1 MPLIPVR
8 RRGGMTEFAGLPSL
22 VDFRSEMNRLFD
34 GLLMR
39 PVWSGQPVAE
49 AGDGPA
55 WLPPIDVAESDAT
68 VQVRMELPG
77 VVAKDVDVNVTAER
91 LAVTG
96 EKKSISETKG
106 NGWTHR
112 ESQYG
117 RFSRTIPLPESVDPA
132 KVSARFENG
141 VLTIEMTKTQA
152 GKPHKV
158 AIAGA

>member
-1 MPLIPVR
+1 MSLIPVR
-8 RRGGMTEFAGLPSL
+8 RRGGMTEFAGLPS
-22 VDFRSEMNRLFD
+22 VADFRSEMNRLFD
-34 GLLMR
+34 GLLVR
-39 PVWSGQPVAE
+39 PSWTLPPVAE
-49 AGDGPA
+49 TDDGPA

-68 VQVRMELPG
+68 VQVRMERPG

-91 LAVTG
+91 LAISG
-96 EKKSISETKG
+96 EKKSSTETKG

-132 KVSARFENG
+132 KVAARFENG

-158 AIAGA
+158 AITGA

>member
-1 MPLIPVR
+1 MSLIPVR
-8 RRGGMTEFAGLPSL
+8 RRGGMIDFPGLPS
-22 VDFRSEMNRLFD
+22 VADFRSEMNRLFD
-34 GLLMR
+34 SLLVR
-39 PVWSGQPVAE
+39 PGWAIPPVPE

-77 VVAKDVDVNVTAER
+77 VAAKDVDVNVTAER
-91 LAVTG
+91 LAISG
-96 EKKSISETKG
+96 EKKSTSESKG

-132 KVSARFENG
+132 KVAARFENG
-141 VLTIEMTKTQA
+141 VLTVEMTKTQS